1 MYAIIRR
8 YQVPVSQQEEVVR
21 RVDESWL
28 EEVSKMPGFQ
38 SYYVLKGAPE
48 ELMSVTM
55 FLDKAASN
63 ASALANRRWQEEHLL
78 DKEVVLLDSW
88 NGEVLVHGAR

>member
-1 MYAIIRR
+1 MYAIIRL
-8 YQVPVSQQEEVVR
+8 YQVPGSQQEEVVR

-28 EEVSKMPGFQ
+28 EEVRSMRGFQ
-38 SYYVLKGAPE
+38 SYYVMRGGPE

-55 FLDKAASN
+55 FLDKEASN

-78 DKEVVLLDSW
+78 DQEVVLLNSW

>member
-8 YQVPVSQQEEVVR
+8 YQVPATQQEEVVR

-28 EEVSKMPGFQ
+28 EEVEKLPGFQ
-38 SYYVLKGAPE
+38 SYYVMRSGSV

-55 FLDKAASN
+55 FLDRETSN
-63 ASALANRRWQEEHLL
+63 TSALANRRWQQEHLL
-78 DKEVVLLDSW
+78 DKEVVLLESW
-88 NGEVLVHGAR
+88 HGEVLVHGAR